1 MELTGVYVPLITPF
15 DSDGAVALDVLERLA
30 NEVLDAGARGLVALG
45 STGEPGALT
54 PAEQKDV
61 VNVVRRVVNDRHAGL
76 IVGAQQATLDE
87 TALVLVPPFVRPGE
101 EAVVRYFASLS
112 RESGPIVIYHIPYR
126 TGQRLGAETLL
137 RLAALDNVVGIKYA
151 NGCIDEDTIAF
162 MASVPAD
169 FAVLC
174 GDDAYLTPMLALGAP
189 GAIMASAHVCTADY
203 VAHVDGAPGLGHRL
217 ARLSAGL
224 FAEPNP
230 TVVKAVLQAQGRIP
244 DSRVRPPLLAAH
256 QYTTEEVLRM
266 L

>member
-1 MELTGVYVPLITPF
+1 MELTGVFVPLITPF
-15 DSDGAVALDVLERLA
+15 DANGAVALDVLERLA

-45 STGEPGALT
+45 STGEPSALS
-54 PAEQKDV
+54 PAEQKEV
-61 VNVVRRVVNDRHAGL
+61 VGVIRNVCRDRAAEL

-87 TALVLVPPFVRPGE
+87 IALVLVPPFVRPGE
-101 EAVVRYFASLS
+101 AAVVAHFAAIA
-112 RESGPIVIYHIPYR
+112 RNSGPVVIYHVPYR
-126 TGQRLGAETLL
+126 TGQRLSAETLL
-137 RLAALDNVVGIKYA
+137 RLAAIDNVVGIKYA
-151 NGCIDEDTIAF
+151 NGSIDEETIAF
-162 MASVPAD
+162 MASVPED

-174 GDDAYLTPMLALGAP
+174 GDDAFLTPMLALGAR
-189 GAIMASAHVCTADY
+189 GAIMASAHIATVDY
-203 VAHVDGAPGLGHRL
+203 VAHVDGAAGLGHRL